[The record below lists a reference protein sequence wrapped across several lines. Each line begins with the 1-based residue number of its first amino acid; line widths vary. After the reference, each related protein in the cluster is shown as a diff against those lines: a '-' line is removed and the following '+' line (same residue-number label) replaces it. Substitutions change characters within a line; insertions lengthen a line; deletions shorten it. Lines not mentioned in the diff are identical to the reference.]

1 MTTEDDPQPVS
12 FQELKKRWAQQQEA
26 TRPPDQSSP
35 PPPAAV
41 KPASKSPPPAPQQ
54 QHPMVVSSYV
64 DPPLQNSRPS
74 VTTTTRPRI
83 PPKPPVRAA
92 TTSHGEAPAAVSML
106 THQFGHLTTRP
117 SRQDVSSSTQQASSS
132 QDPFCDNSEEEEEEA
147 QDSSDSGISLT
158 SSGNEQQQQQQQPSP
173 QQPPQQPP
181 PPPRQSSLHLFHA
194 RTPPPPPP
202 PSKKYHSAARI
213 PSSNHSNNNNNKS
226 CTDSNVSISPPS
238 LPPRP
243 TLYSRSQPEP
253 APVLPPRPS
262 TSTLARSHTIAAAGI
277 GGYHHHHHHQH
288 HMQAPPI
295 PTSSS
300 QPSEDDNRLRR
311 SQSTRATSARKA
323 IQMQQ
328 VNGVYPDFNN
338 ASRKKPFIRRE
349 RKIHTGHRGT
359 IRAVAACGRYLAT
372 GAHETRLWNTD
383 LNQHLYSID
392 SAAPNDNADK
402 IYALAFA
409 PTPLPKDEG
418 AFLWVGLKEGEL
430 MIIDTSLGRIVTRP
444 QSRHDQTITAI
455 MRYRNTE
462 IWTLDEGGTLCIW
475 DAHSIGLRDQ
485 RTVTPR
491 TTATLLT
498 RERHL
503 WMSSGRTI
511 EVYRDGMEEHE
522 IPRVRIPN
530 DLGNIT
536 QFATVPY
543 HVGKVV
549 AAHDNGKASV
559 WDANTL
565 ERLEVITVSMYGITS
580 MVAVGEHHVWMGYNT
595 GMIYVYD
602 TRPVRWTVVKMWK
615 AHDSAI
621 VKLVVEDIGMAI
633 GDETTQVVSVDSH
646 GYMSLWDGLLP
657 EYWKG
662 KRRDEYMWVHRVLIA
677 FI

>member
-1 MTTEDDPQPVS
+1 MTTEDEPQPVS
-12 FQELKKRWAQQQEA
+12 FQELKKRWAQQEEA
-26 TRPPDQSSP
+26 TRPPDPSSP
-35 PPPAAV
+35 PV
-41 KPASKSPPPAPQQ
+41 KPASKSPPTMA
-54 QHPMVVSSYV
+54 VSSNV
-64 DPPLQNSRPS
+64 EAPLQKSRPLA
-74 VTTTTRPRI
+74 TTTSRPRI

-92 TTSHGEAPAAVSML
+92 TTSHGETPAAVSML
-106 THQFGHLTTRP
+106 THQFHHLTT
-117 SRQDVSSSTQQASSS
+117 RQDVSSSQQASSS
-132 QDPFCDNSEEEEEEA
+132 QDPFCDHSEEEE

-158 SSGNEQQQQQQQPSP
+158 SSGNEQQQSQQQPS
-173 QQPPQQPP
+173 
-181 PPPRQSSLHLFHA
+181 PPPRQSSLHQYHA

-202 PSKKYHSAARI
+202 PSKKYHHSAARI
-213 PSSNHSNNNNNKS
+213 PTSNHDNNSNKS
-226 CTDSNVSISPPS
+226 SCTESNVSPPS

-277 GGYHHHHHHQH
+277 GGYHHY
-288 HMQAPPI
+288 HMPAPPV
-295 PTSSS
+295 PASSS
-300 QPSEDDNRLRR
+300 HEEDNRLRR

-323 IQMQQ
+323 MQMQQ
-328 VNGVYPDFNN
+328 VNGLYPDFNN

-349 RKIHTGHRGT
+349 RKIQTGHRGT

-491 TTATLLT
+491 VTATLLT

-549 AAHDNGKASV
+549 AAHDNGKASI

-580 MVAVGEHHVWMGYNT
+580 MVAVGDHHVWMGYNT

-633 GDETTQVVSVDSH
+633 GDETIQVVSVDSH

-662 KRRDEYMWVHRVLIA
+662 KRRM
-677 FI
+677 

>member
-1 MTTEDDPQPVS
+1 MTTEDEPQPVS
-12 FQELKKRWAQQQEA
+12 FQELKKRWAQQEEA
-26 TRPPDQSSP
+26 IRPPDPSSP
-35 PPPAAV
+35 PV
-41 KPASKSPPPAPQQ
+41 KPASKSPPPMA
-54 QHPMVVSSYV
+54 VSSNV
-64 DPPLQNSRPS
+64 EAPLQKSRPLA
-74 VTTTTRPRI
+74 TTSRPRI

-92 TTSHGEAPAAVSML
+92 TTSHGETPAAVSML
-106 THQFGHLTTRP
+106 THQFHHLTT
-117 SRQDVSSSTQQASSS
+117 RQDVSSSQQASSS
-132 QDPFCDNSEEEEEEA
+132 QDPFCDHSEEEE

-158 SSGNEQQQQQQQPSP
+158 SSGNEQQQS
-173 QQPPQQPP
+173 
-181 PPPRQSSLHLFHA
+181 PPPRQSSLHQYHA

-202 PSKKYHSAARI
+202 PSKKYHHSAARI
-213 PSSNHSNNNNNKS
+213 PTSNHNTNSNKS
-226 CTDSNVSISPPS
+226 SCTESNVSPPS

-277 GGYHHHHHHQH
+277 GGYHHY
-288 HMQAPPI
+288 HMPAPPV
-295 PTSSS
+295 PASSS
-300 QPSEDDNRLRR
+300 HEEDNRLRR

-323 IQMQQ
+323 MQMQQ
-328 VNGVYPDFNN
+328 VNGLYPDFNN

-349 RKIHTGHRGT
+349 RKIQTGHRGT

-455 MRYRNTE
+455 MRYCNTE

-491 TTATLLT
+491 VTATLLT

-549 AAHDNGKASV
+549 AAHDNGKASI

-580 MVAVGEHHVWMGYNT
+580 MVAVGDHHVWMGYNT

-633 GDETTQVVSVDSH
+633 GDETIQVVSVDSH

-662 KRRDEYMWVHRVLIA
+662 KRRT
-677 FI
+677 